1 VKRILKKYS
10 SLSRS
15 GDETEAV
22 TANSVAATAPQTT
35 GSAIDYRREDEL
47 VRDNLPLVG
56 YIVSEMIGRLP
67 AHVTRDELTSAG
79 LAALA
84 QAARGYDAERGVPFA
99 RFASTRIR
107 GALIDELRTHD
118 WASRSVRARA
128 RKRNAAEEQL
138 TASLGRTPTVEEV
151 AGFLGCAV
159 TEIDSVQDDVQR
171 AVVLSLQGFGDL
183 TGVEEMAVEREAGP
197 EELLLH
203 NEKLGYLHDAV
214 AVLPDRLRTVVTRYF
229 FEERPMAE
237 IAVELGVSESRVS
250 QMRAEALV
258 LLRDGMNASLE
269 PVRVPKESRPQGC
282 AARRRESYYAAIAAR
297 SDYRSRLAPTTVDGR
312 ASLAAVVA

>member
-1 VKRILKKYS
+1 
-10 SLSRS
+10 
-15 GDETEAV
+15 V
-22 TANSVAATAPQTT
+22 TANSTAAKAAPQA
-35 GSAIDYRREDEL
+35 GSSRNTIDYRREEEL
-47 VRDNLPLVG
+47 VRENLALVG

-84 QAARGYDAERGVPFA
+84 QAARGFNEERGVPFA

-107 GALIDELRTHD
+107 GAIIDELRSHD

-138 TASLGRTPTVEEV
+138 TAQLGRTPTIDEV
-151 AGFLGCAV
+151 AAFLGCAV
-159 TEIDSVQDDVQR
+159 SEIDSVQDDVTR
-171 AVVLSLQGFGDL
+171 AVVLSLQGFGDSSS
-183 TGVEEMAVEREAGP
+183 VEEMAVEREAGP
-197 EELLLH
+197 EDLLLH
-203 NEKLGYLHDAV
+203 NERVGYLHDAV

-229 FEERPMAE
+229 FEERPMAG
-237 IAVELGVSESRVS
+237 IATELGVSESRVS

-258 LLRDGMNASLE
+258 LLRDGMNANLD
-269 PVRVPKESRPQGC
+269 PAHAAAPARAGGC

-297 SDYRSRLAPTTVDGR
+297 SDYRSRLTPATVDGA
-312 ASLAAVVA
+312 ASLATSVVA